1 MENQRVP
8 ELSGRPH
15 IAAGNKRNLE
25 METRELP
32 PGEGKSNHKATHAGA
47 YQRRWCQCGR
57 TGITRKLIYLGWD
70 ESD

>member
-25 METRELP
+25 WRQGNSLQVRER
-32 PGEGKSNHKATHAGA
+32 A
-47 YQRRWCQCGR
+47 
-57 TGITRKLIYLGWD
+57 ITKPHTQEHTKGDGVNVEEQELL
-70 ESD
+70 EN